1 MTAIASTEDRTRHSC
16 SFGQVYEQ
24 VADTTAKM
32 VGPYRGIV
40 KAAGKIMGSLP
51 KALKAST
58 DIAQGLTLLTVP
70 LTAASLVKNIQ
81 KATGQKTSLK
91 DRVISTLKG
100 VSDTAELVDGAAKV
114 CTLLSVARLVS
125 DKITCWIPVFEW
137 VNFFVRFI
145 SLGFSVKENV
155 EIGKMAKTLQNDLNK
170 VRALGED
177 GPKREKLIAMLD
189 SLAQKDMKSLE
200 KDFDISRRA
209 DLKGRI
215 DSLRARLLCKEDS
228 TSVEDTQ
235 KFFQI
240 FKKRVST
247 RLGFSIAGTVNKV
260 VGIVGGAFLF
270 TPLSLVGVIILAISS
285 CVNFS
290 LTYSRKLFLS
300 RNPFDEKE
308 PLNIVRQ
315 AGLVKERVSRIAHS
329 AMHGMKSACQRVQE
343 NCSRILCP
351 RQVALAHA

>member
-1 MTAIASTEDRTRHSC
+1 MATATSSIARTPSSC
-16 SFGQVYEQ
+16 SVGHVYEQ

-40 KAAGKIMGSLP
+40 KAVGKFVSIP

-58 DIAQGLTLLTVP
+58 DLAQGLTLLTVP
-70 LTAASLVKNIQ
+70 MTAISLAKNVQ
-81 KATGQKTSLK
+81 KAVGPKSSLK
-91 DRVISTLKG
+91 DRVIGTLKG

-125 DKITCWIPVFEW
+125 DKVTCWIPIFEW

-155 EIGKMAKTLQNDLNK
+155 EIGKMARELQADLNK

-177 GPKREKLIAMLD
+177 QQKREKLIAMLD
-189 SLAQKDMKSLE
+189 SLSRKDMKAIE

-209 DLKGRI
+209 DIKGRI
-215 DSLRARLLCKEDS
+215 DALRARLLRGEDS

-235 KFFQI
+235 KFFHV

-247 RLGFSIAGTVNKV
+247 RLGFSIAGTANKI

-270 TPLSLVGVIILAISS
+270 TPLSLVGVIILAVSS
-285 CVNFS
+285 CANFA
-290 LTYSRKLFLS
+290 LTYSRKLLLS

-315 AGLVKERVSRIAHS
+315 TALLKERVSKTARS
-329 AMHGMKSACQRVQE
+329 AMLGIQSACQRIQE
-343 NCSRILCP
+343 NAARILCP
-351 RQVALAHA
+351 RQAALAHA